1 MRKFMQALFRTSLLP
16 LFFLFI
22 SACESKL
29 PEYHS
34 TQKVHWLE
42 QNWTPEIWDRFYHT
56 PQGTQIIPY
65 HWFIALEQ
73 PKLTIDPFQVIP
85 KFSEP
90 TYLGRFGFL
99 PADKSPLNPDGLPVG
114 FARDDNF
121 IDPYTNEHKTVVA
134 FTCAACHTGQLD
146 TLDTENRRI
155 GIRIDGGSSLVNPLL
170 FEAEL
175 GKALLLTEK
184 IPTRFNRF
192 AKRVLSSN
200 HSAEAKATL
209 KSQLKQLVRSSI
221 RLEKIRDRKHIYPLE
236 LGYGRVDA
244 LNDIGNQVFALQL
257 SDKNWGVSAGPVNL
271 PHIWETSWFD
281 YVQYNGSIPNPLVR
295 NIGESLGVNAP
306 IVLTGDKSNWFRTS
320 INIPNLVAMEGWLA
334 GDAPY
339 KGLQAPIWPEK
350 YLGAI
355 DQVKADNGQKLYAE
369 LCITCHYGSRDVLQ
383 RDESAE
389 TPIYWTARNSLGQP
403 LLKVVMTDLDVIGT
417 DPKQATDFI
426 ERKIDTENLGL
437 GVINGGLALTY
448 VVEQVAKRFF
458 VDNNISEEDQLKFA
472 NGHKIGAEESRTP
485 HAYMA
490 RPLAG
495 IWATPPFLH
504 NGSVPTLYHL
514 LLPASERPTQF
525 TVGNRLFDSKL
536 VGYEYGPLQHISP
549 FNTLLPG
556 NSNLGHEFNDGIG
569 KGIIGRKLTE
579 TERWEMVEYLKT
591 L

>member
-1 MRKFMQALFRTSLLP
+1 MMKEFKQAFKRITLLSM
-16 LFFLFI
+16 FFVLG
-22 SACESKL
+22 ACEGKL
-29 PEYHS
+29 PEYHA
-34 TQKVHWLE
+34 TQEVHWLE
-42 QNWTPEIWDRFYHT
+42 QNWTPDTWDGFYHT

-65 HWFIALEQ
+65 DWFIALEQ
-73 PKLTIDPFQVIP
+73 PKLTINPFQVIP
-85 KFSEP
+85 KFSDSN
-90 TYLGRFGFL
+90 YLGRFGFL
-99 PADKSPLNPDGLPVG
+99 PSDKSALNPDGLPVG
-114 FARDDNF
+114 FARDANF
-121 IDPYTNEHKTVVA
+121 FDPYTNEHKTVVA
-134 FTCAACHTGQLD
+134 FTCAACHTGQID
-146 TLDTENRRI
+146 VIDAQKQRI
-155 GIRIDGGSSLVNPLL
+155 GIRIDGGSSLANPFL

-192 AKRVLSSN
+192 AKRVLGTNYSS
-200 HSAEAKATL
+200 EAKSTL
-209 KSQLKQLVRSSI
+209 KSQLKQLVRSGVQ
-221 RLEKIRDRKHIYPLE
+221 LQKIRDSKHIYPIE

-257 SDKNWGVSAGPVNL
+257 SDKNWGISDAPVNL

-306 IVLTGDKSNWFRTS
+306 IILTGDKNNWFKTS
-320 INIPNLVAMEGWLA
+320 VNIPNLVKMEEWLA

-339 KGLQAPIWPEK
+339 KGLQAPTWPEK

-355 DQVKADNGQKLYAE
+355 DQDKAANGQKLYAE
-369 LCITCHYGSRDVLQ
+369 LCISCHYASRDVLQ
-383 RDESAE
+383 RDASAE

-403 LLKVVMTDLDVIGT
+403 LLKVLMTDLDIIGT
-417 DPKQATDFI
+417 DPKQAMDFI
-426 ERKIDTENLGL
+426 ERKIDTDNLGL
-437 GVINGGLALTY
+437 GVINGGVALTY

-472 NGHKIGAEESRTP
+472 NGHKIGAEESRLP

-490 RPLAG
+490 RPLTG

-514 LLPASERPTQF
+514 LSPVSERPTQF
-525 TVGNRLFDSKL
+525 TTGNRLFDTKM
-536 VGYEYGPLQHISP
+536 VGYDFSPVKNIIP

-556 NSNLGHEFNDGIG
+556 NSNLGHEFNDGSG

-579 TERWEMVEYLKT
+579 AERWEIVEYIKT